1 MVNNDKSGNE
11 QVELLKHMD
20 IYLDK
25 ICALLD
31 DGFKTIGK
39 SLNELNEKMRLQNES
54 LNYIST
60 ELSNFKPAYIKNSE
74 RL

>member
-31 DGFKTIGK
+31 DGFKAISE
-39 SLNELNEKMRLQNES
+39 SLDQLNEKISLQNES

-60 ELSNFKPAYIKNSE
+60 ELNNFKSIYIKNSE